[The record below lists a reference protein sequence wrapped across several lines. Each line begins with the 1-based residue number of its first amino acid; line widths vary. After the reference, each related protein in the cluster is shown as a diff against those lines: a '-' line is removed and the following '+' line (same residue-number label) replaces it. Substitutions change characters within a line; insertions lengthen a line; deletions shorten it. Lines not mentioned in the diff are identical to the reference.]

1 MGRPGAPKKEYSMRN
16 NRPDKGP
23 LFVQMLISIF
33 VLVFA
38 VFWTTL
44 AASGAGFMAIFG
56 VFFIVIAVARM
67 VMLWRHAMGK
77 DRKDFSASH
86 GEEQFDRFDR
96 GTDSQEEPRS
106 TTSSAYCPYC
116 GAKVGADFTFC
127 GECGRKLK

>member
-1 MGRPGAPKKEYSMRN
+1 MRN
-16 NRPDKGP
+16 NRPEKGP

-38 VFWTTL
+38 VFWTAL

-56 VFFIVIAVARM
+56 VFFIVIAIARM
-67 VMLWRHAMGK
+67 VMIWHHAAGK
-77 DRKDFSASH
+77 DRKNFSVS
-86 GEEQFDRFDR
+86 GNEEQFDRFDR
-96 GTDSQEEPRS
+96 RTESQEEPRS
-106 TTSSAYCPYC
+106 TTPSAYCPYC